1 MRETIEDVL
10 RGMIAKQAH
19 LDLSVITPESVLSEL
34 GVTSL
39 DLVEIIM
46 TIEDKYDVII
56 PVDAVEAWNSYKT
69 VGSAR
74 RTLRSRQAGR
84 GVALRFEGLDRW
96 CHPRS

>member
-46 TIEDKYDVII
+46 TIEDKYDVTIR
-56 PVDAVEAWNSYKT
+56 VDAVEAWNSYKT
-69 VGSAR
+69 VANLIELGH
-74 RTLRSRQAGR
+74 TLGLEGHR
-84 GVALRFEGLDRW
+84 GGA
-96 CHPRS
+96 